1 MEHKPYTIFIATS
14 FAPACRER
22 AQILADLFSEAG
34 FHCVF
39 GEGFGGTQLSEG
51 VRKRLS
57 SADVVV
63 ALLEPANGSKRE
75 PSRWVLQEVT
85 FATALKKPCLL
96 LVEKGVRFSQGLLG
110 DIEFI
115 NFEASN
121 YAAVFPQVFC
131 QLNIIMRNKRL
142 VIGSK
147 EAPSPRLYISKDPGE
162 KECNDMARAQIKSA
176 SKLTER
182 MKYDEALKHAKN
194 ATRLD
199 PNCWQAW
206 IKYSGLL
213 LEAGRLAEGT
223 KIHVQVLR
231 DFKGNKIAC
240 AAAKHNLAVTKE
252 LQFGLDSI
260 RANKEAEP
268 LYESAL
274 SLDPFRVYTRAALIC
289 TYLRLDKRGEAT
301 RLLEQSLSYTNEG
314 FISVMRRELDESVD
328 GIRLLTFLPTW
339 AQNLL
344 YPLPRRRGLG
354 WLGKTGRISGK

>member
-1 MEHKPYTIFIATS
+1 MEHKPYIVFIATS
-14 FAPACRER
+14 FAPSCRER
-22 AQILADLFSEAG
+22 AQVLADLLSAAG
-34 FHCVF
+34 FQSVF
-39 GEGFGGTQLSEG
+39 GEGFGGAQLSEG
-51 VRKRLS
+51 VRERLA

-63 ALLEPANGSKRE
+63 ALLEPANGKRE
-75 PSRWVLQEVT
+75 PSQWVIQEVT
-85 FATALKKPCLL
+85 FAAALKKPCLL

-121 YAAVFPQVFC
+121 YAAVFPRVFC
-131 QLNIIMRNKRL
+131 QLNVILRNKRQ
-142 VIGSK
+142 VFGTK
-147 EAPSPRLYISKDPGE
+147 EAPSPRLYISKDPDE
-162 KECNDMARAQIKSA
+162 KDCNDMARAQLRSA
-176 SKLTER
+176 SKLTVR
-182 MKYDEALKHAKN
+182 MKNDEALKHAKN

-206 IKYSGLL
+206 IKYGGLL
-213 LEAGRLAEGT
+213 LEAGRIAESI
-223 KIHVQVLR
+223 KIHSQVLK

-252 LQFGLDSI
+252 LQFGLDSL
-260 RANKEAEP
+260 RANKEAKP

-289 TYLRLDKRGEAT
+289 TYLRLNKRREAI
-301 RLLEQSLSYTNEG
+301 RLLEQSLSYKNEG

-328 GIRLLTFLPTW
+328 GIRLLAFLPTW

-344 YPLPRRRGLG
+344 YPLPRRTGLG
-354 WLGKTGRISGK
+354 WLSKQKGSGK